1 LLAGLTT
8 AILASSALAQGTIIT
23 GKVRSTQGTNL
34 QAANVRIPNL
44 NVSVGSDENG
54 VYRIVLDSNRV
65 RGQTISLSARAVGY
79 KPQNRE
85 ITLRGGPINIDFSL
99 EFDANR
105 TSEVVVYNLDS
116 VRAGREKQLA
126 FTVQRGDTARNPALQ
141 TTNTSFSQHLFPPEL
156 IMQHQSRL
164 RITEPQREVILQ
176 EITKVQTAATQA
188 QWRVSDEAEK
198 LNELLS
204 REGASEADIL
214 AQAERM
220 MNWEEAVKRAQ
231 LSMLIRIRN
240 VLTAEQRTMLRELRR
255 RD

>member
-1 LLAGLTT
+1 MTSFRRASLLAL
-8 AILASSALAQGTIIT
+8 LPSCALANATFAQGAVIT
-23 GKVRSTQGTNL
+23 GKVRSAQGQNL
-34 QAANVRIPNL
+34 QAANVRIANM
-44 NVSVGSDENG
+44 NISVGSDAYG
-54 VYRIVLDSNRV
+54 VYRITLDSNRV
-65 RGQTISLSARAVGY
+65 RGQTVTLMARAIGY
-79 KPQNRE
+79 KPQQKE
-85 ITLRGGPINIDFSL
+85 ITIRGNLNVDFTL
-99 EFDANR
+99 EGDSTR
-105 TSEVVVYNLDS
+105 VSEVVVLYEPK
-116 VRAGREKQLA
+116 RLA
-126 FTVQRGDTARNPALQ
+126 YTVQKGDTARNPALSVSSA
-141 TTNTSFSQHLFPPEL
+141 TFSQHLFAPEL
-156 IMQHQSRL
+156 IMQNQSRL

-198 LNELLS
+198 LNDLLS

-240 VLTAEQRTMLRELRR
+240 VLTSEQRTMLRELRR